1 MRRKYLL
8 LCFLFSIAGAQ
19 AQTFQVDTITK
30 TGPLNKR
37 INLVYLGD
45 GYTAVEQSKFIA
57 DVIAINNQ
65 LFNTVPFNRYKEYFN
80 VFAIRVISV
89 ESGVKHARTA
99 SDCPS
104 AGSHPVSNPN
114 NYFGTRFDV
123 GSIHRLVAPSNMSLM
138 NTVLAFNFPEY
149 DQALLVA
156 NTSFYG
162 GSGGTVATST
172 TNFSA
177 AEIMIHEIG
186 HSFASLADEY
196 WAGPQYA
203 TEKPNMTQ
211 QSSASLVKWK
221 NWIGSTGIGVFPFS
235 GGPGWFKPANATCK
249 MELLNRTFCAVCTET
264 FVERIHTLAPPLD
277 SYFPSNAGS
286 VPVDGVTGFKI
297 NTINPFPNTMR
308 VRWNVNGLLQAQ
320 NTDTFTLAGS
330 SLSNGNHNVLVSIA
344 DTTELSRAD
353 NHLSL
358 HTYNVSWNISIITG
372 ISEPEIF
379 KAALRIF
386 PNPFANDLV
395 VQYELEKRARIGI
408 QLVAAD
414 GRRVQLLDER
424 NQQPGLYRFPF
435 SLREKKLSP
444 GVYFA
449 VFTINGATVAREL
462 IRLE

>member
-162 GSGGTVATST
+162 
-172 TNFSA
+172 
-177 AEIMIHEIG
+177 
-186 HSFASLADEY
+186 
-196 WAGPQYA
+196 
-203 TEKPNMTQ
+203 
-211 QSSASLVKWK
+211 
-221 NWIGSTGIGVFPFS
+221 
-235 GGPGWFKPANATCK
+235 
-249 MELLNRTFCAVCTET
+249 
-264 FVERIHTLAPPLD
+264 
-277 SYFPSNAGS
+277 
-286 VPVDGVTGFKI
+286 
-297 NTINPFPNTMR
+297 
-308 VRWNVNGLLQAQ
+308 
-320 NTDTFTLAGS
+320 
-330 SLSNGNHNVLVSIA
+330 
-344 DTTELSRAD
+344 
-353 NHLSL
+353 
-358 HTYNVSWNISIITG
+358 
-372 ISEPEIF
+372 
-379 KAALRIF
+379 
-386 PNPFANDLV
+386 
-395 VQYELEKRARIGI
+395 
-408 QLVAAD
+408 
-414 GRRVQLLDER
+414 
-424 NQQPGLYRFPF
+424 
-435 SLREKKLSP
+435 
-444 GVYFA
+444 
-449 VFTINGATVAREL
+449 
-462 IRLE
+462 